1 LNSLFK
7 LSYMKLIFSLIL
19 TLLLLQLHAQTPTI
33 IQFGF
38 DKSILN
44 ASSKE
49 QLTNFVKENPTI
61 TSAKIELYGHCDSS
75 GPSTYN
81 VRLSIRRVEA
91 VHQFLLSEGVADS
104 VIIVKK
110 GYGENK
116 PLNDNATKEQ
126 RSLNRRV
133 ELIVAASDLGTTLTV
148 DQILSGA
155 KISSGDKIT
164 LKNINFIGGYHYFIN
179 ESLPALSELLKV
191 MKSHPTMII
200 RVEGHICCG
209 PLEEGDGIDL
219 GTEIKNLSVARAKA
233 VQEYLVNNGIEASR
247 ISSSGF
253 GHTKPLFPYPE
264 KTKEEELANRRVE
277 VVIISMQ

>member
-1 LNSLFK
+1 
-7 LSYMKLIFSLIL
+7 MKLTISSFFSLL
-19 TLLLLQLHAQTPTI
+19 MLQLQAQTPTI
-33 IQFGF
+33 FQFSF
-38 DKSILN
+38 DKSILTTT
-44 ASSKE
+44 SKE
-49 QLTNFVKENPTI
+49 QLRNFVKENQTV

-81 VRLSIRRVEA
+81 DRLSVRRVET
-91 VHQFLLSEGVADS
+91 VHQFLLSEGIADS
-104 VIIVKK
+104 TIIVKK

-133 ELIVAASDLGTTLTV
+133 EMIVAATGLGTTLTV

-155 KISSGDKIT
+155 KVNSGDKIT
-164 LKNINFIGGYHYFIN
+164 LKNINFIGGYHYFVN
-179 ESLPALSELLKV
+179 ESLPALTELLKV
-191 MKSHPTMII
+191 MRSHPKMVI

-209 PLEEGDGIDL
+209 TSDEGDGIDL

-233 VQEYLVNNGIEASR
+233 VQEYLINNGIEANR
-247 ISSSGF
+247 ISSAGF

-264 KTKEEELANRRVE
+264 KKAEEELANRRVE
-277 VVIISMQ
+277 IVIISMQ

>member
-1 LNSLFK
+1 
-7 LSYMKLIFSLIL
+7 MKLLFSLL
-19 TLLLLQLHAQTPTI
+19 LSLLLLQVQAQTPTI

-38 DKSILN
+38 DKSALTD
-44 ASSKE
+44 SSKE
-49 QLTNFVKENPTI
+49 QLINFVKENQTRG
-61 TSAKIELYGHCDSS
+61 SAKIELQGHCDSS

-81 VRLSIRRVEA
+81 DRLSLRRVEV
-91 VHQFLLSEGVADS
+91 VHQFLLSEGIADS
-104 VIIVKK
+104 AIIVKK

-133 ELIVAASDLGTTLTV
+133 ELIVAATGLGATLTV

-155 KISSGDKIT
+155 KVNSGDKIT
-164 LKNINFIGGYHYFIN
+164 LKNINFIGGYHYFVN
-179 ESLPALSELLKV
+179 ESLPALTELLKV
-191 MKSHPTMII
+191 MRSHPKMVI

-209 PLEEGDGIDL
+209 TSDEGDGIDL

-233 VQEYLVNNGIEASR
+233 VQEYLINNGIESNR
-247 ISSSGF
+247 ISSAGF

-264 KTKEEELANRRVE
+264 KKAEEELANRRVE
-277 VVIISMQ
+277 IVIISMQ